1 MRQSYLSADITQH
14 QIPALDEPSF
24 DLLCTFNETCDLIK
38 NNVAESKGVLVHSGM
53 GVSRSAT
60 VVVAYIMKVR
70 MLGTFEAVDFVKK
83 KHGAAQPNRGFVNQ
97 LMVWEECECDIFED
111 VDGHR
116 RAKRVYLEWKEEPC
130 KGKEKGKQKQV
141 ARGVGA

>member
-1 MRQSYLSADITQH
+1 MRQSYLSANITQH

-24 DLLCTFNETCDLIK
+24 DLLCSFNDTCDLIK
-38 NNVAESKGVLVHSGM
+38 NNLAESKGVLVHSGM
-53 GVSRSAT
+53 GMSRSAT

-70 MLGTFEAVDFVKK
+70 MQGTFEAVGFVKK
-83 KHGAAQPNRGFVNQ
+83 KHGAAQPNRGFINQ

-116 RAKRVYLEWKEEPC
+116 TAKRAYLEWKEEPC
-130 KGKEKGKQKQV
+130 TGKGKGKGKQKQM
-141 ARGVGA
+141 A